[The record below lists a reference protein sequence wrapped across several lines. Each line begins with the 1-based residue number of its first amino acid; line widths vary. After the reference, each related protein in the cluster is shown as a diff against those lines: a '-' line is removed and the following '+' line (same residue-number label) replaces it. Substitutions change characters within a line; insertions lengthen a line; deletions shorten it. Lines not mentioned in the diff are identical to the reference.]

1 MTGSTL
7 SLIIIPIVAL
17 IALAFWVVSVLYAD
31 DHPGQKEQ
39 AAHPRNSVSGGA
51 FTASGGH
58 QVMPHRDAVPPESR
72 QYEDQYRDHGQA
84 SRRP

>member
-7 SLIIIPIVAL
+7 SLIIIPIVVL
-17 IALAFWVVSVLYAD
+17 IALGFWVGSVLYVD
-31 DHPGQKEQ
+31 DHPDKKEQ
-39 AAHPRNSVSGGA
+39 AAHLRNSVSGGA

-72 QYEDQYRDHGQA
+72 QYEDQYQDHGQA
-84 SRRP
+84 SPRA